1 MTPEPNPEA
10 RFVPLRMEM
19 HHADDKSL
27 KPEDCPVQVQQRNIV
42 KNDGNA
48 IAEACDEKTVEDVAD
63 RLNAEEYRRE
73 EDRWSA

>member
-27 KPEDCPVQVQQRNIV
+27 KPEDFPRSGQQRNIINGG
-42 KNDGNA
+42 KA
-48 IAEACDEKTVEDVAD
+48 MRKHAMRKLQKT
-63 RLNAEEYRRE
+63 
-73 EDRWSA
+73 S